1 MAIALSRLPS
11 QVNLTSRH
19 PADTVQQHHYLRS
32 PTSCCTH
39 APRPRRNSQGDAA
52 MPLPRPATRLISS
65 PRASLQILTSIGART
80 SRSFT
85 STALRKAGDHAHED
99 HFDPPGGWLFGVKP
113 GEKYENEGWENV
125 WFYGFY
131 GSLLFGIVGYCY
143 KPDTR

>member
-1 MAIALSRLPS
+1 
-11 QVNLTSRH
+11 
-19 PADTVQQHHYLRS
+19 
-32 PTSCCTH
+32 
-39 APRPRRNSQGDAA
+39 

>member
-1 MAIALSRLPS
+1 MANALSRLPS
-11 QVNLTSRH
+11 QTNLTPRH
-19 PADTVQQHHYLRS
+19 PADTLQQHHHSAPLS
-32 PTSCCTH
+32 PAVHIACD
-39 APRPRRNSQGDAA
+39 PGDSQGDAA

-65 PRASLQILTSIGART
+65 PRATLQILTNTVART
-80 SRSFT
+80 SRPFT
-85 STALRKAGDHAHED
+85 STALRKAGDHAHDD

-131 GSLLFGIVGYCY
+131 GSLLFGVVGYCY